1 VPVHRAALNG
11 GSGFDAAGGR
21 PQVLNSPEAVVG
33 HIRRAAIRGA
43 PYLNLKF
50 LYGSNAACWLRL
62 LRHFV
67 FTEQA
72 PLAEDCC
79 ACAIRA
85 VYAQRLDP
93 RSELQWSHVERSA
106 PVNYC

>member
-11 GSGFDAAGGR
+11 DSGFDAAGGR

-33 HIRRAAIRGA
+33 HIRRAAIRVRPIWIWNSCTDQTPLVGCVCCA
-43 PYLNLKF
+43 ILYLPSK
-50 LYGSNAACWLRL
+50 
-62 LRHFV
+62 
-67 FTEQA
+67 A

>member
-21 PQVLNSPEAVVG
+21 PQVELTRSRCRTYSTRGNQ
-33 HIRRAAIRGA
+33 GA

-67 FTEQA
+67 FTEQGA
-72 PLAEDCC
+72 
-79 ACAIRA
+79 ACRGLLRLRHSC

>member
-11 GSGFDAAGGR
+11 DSGFDAAGGR

-67 FTEQA
+67 FTEQGA
-72 PLAEDCC
+72 
-79 ACAIRA
+79 ACRGLL
-85 VYAQRLDP
+85 RL
-93 RSELQWSHVERSA
+93 RHSCRLCSA
-106 PVNYC
+106 LGSTL